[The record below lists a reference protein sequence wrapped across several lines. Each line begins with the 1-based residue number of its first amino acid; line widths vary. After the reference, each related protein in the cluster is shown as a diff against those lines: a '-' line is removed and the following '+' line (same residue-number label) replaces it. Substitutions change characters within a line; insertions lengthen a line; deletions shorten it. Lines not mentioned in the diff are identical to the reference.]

1 MARIFELLF
10 AAFLLYFAFRR
21 IVAPIQRGYDERE
34 SERRAHNSKHV
45 PQTQSKLDRASARD
59 AEFKD
64 LP

>member
-34 SERRAHNSKHV
+34 SERREHGRHV
-45 PQTQSKLDRASARD
+45 KQPQSKLDRTSARD